1 MKKKHMIVCG
11 WCYATIKDS
20 LPVRIL
26 GGCQTKDRCAFCNRP
41 VEFNAYVV
49 EIGDEGE
56 KEVKDAEDNERR
68 PGNYR
73 KSVS

>member
-1 MKKKHMIVCG
+1 MKKKTMIVCG
-11 WCYATIKDS
+11 WCYAKNKDV
-20 LPVRIL
+20 LPMRIL
-26 GGCQTKDRCAFCNRP
+26 GGFGGKDRCAFCNRP

-49 EIGDEGE
+49 EVGDDEP
-56 KEVKDAEDNERR
+56 EDNERR